1 MENTSLNSK
10 VINHLGLVSGMC
22 DELEIQSIIDA
33 KIQQDTNQRN
43 ISIGTIVKALIL
55 NGLGFTQRSLYMV
68 THFFEDKPIELL
80 LGSGIECSHL
90 NDTVIGRALDALYQY
105 GTTQLFAELASH
117 AALKLNLSTRFAHL
131 DSTSFH
137 LDGKYNSEEDPEKM
151 TVIHITQGYSRDHRP
166 ELNQVILNL
175 IVENQSGIPMHM
187 EALSGNSSDKT
198 GFRKTIVE
206 HIGNLQSLHGFEY
219 IIADSA
225 LYTSENLPIIT
236 KLTHWISRV
245 PETISQAKDLLA
257 ISQYCDMPEL
267 VENYRYTPL
276 CSTYAGV
283 RQRWLLIWSK
293 EAYLREIKTLNK
305 NYRTKSE
312 AEYSDFKR
320 LCKKEFA
327 CLPDAQKAYEDFKKK
342 CKYIVIQD
350 FKCNE
355 IPKYQ
360 TKGRPGNGA
369 TPIMVYS
376 IDAIVSCDIEQY
388 KSKQQT
394 KGKFII
400 ATDELD
406 YDKLSDIDIFKA
418 YKNQGKVE
426 HGFRFLKDPQFAAA
440 TFFVEKPERVEALMM
455 IMTLCL
461 MVYAALEHEVRCLLA
476 ETKTSVPNQLG
487 KPTEKPTMRW
497 LFQLFKGIHILY
509 DNEKPPICL
518 NIKKIHEKVL
528 NLLGINYIKYYLII

>member
-327 CLPDAQKAYEDFKKK
+327 CLPDAQKA
-342 CKYIVIQD
+342 
-350 FKCNE
+350 
-355 IPKYQ
+355 
-360 TKGRPGNGA
+360 
-369 TPIMVYS
+369 
-376 IDAIVSCDIEQY
+376 
-388 KSKQQT
+388 
-394 KGKFII
+394 
-400 ATDELD
+400 
-406 YDKLSDIDIFKA
+406 
-418 YKNQGKVE
+418 
-426 HGFRFLKDPQFAAA
+426 
-440 TFFVEKPERVEALMM
+440 
-455 IMTLCL
+455 
-461 MVYAALEHEVRCLLA
+461 
-476 ETKTSVPNQLG
+476 
-487 KPTEKPTMRW
+487 
-497 LFQLFKGIHILY
+497 
-509 DNEKPPICL
+509 
-518 NIKKIHEKVL
+518 
-528 NLLGINYIKYYLII
+528 